1 MQSGT
6 RLGRYEILSSL
17 GAGAMGEVYRARDTK
32 IKRDVA
38 IKVLPIHFSSDSDRL
53 RRFEQEVQ
61 AAGALNHPNILVIHD
76 VGTHSGHPYVV
87 SELLQGNSLREYF
100 RNRALS
106 LDQAIE
112 MGIAIVHGLAAAHEK
127 RIIHRDLKPENIFI
141 TADYRVKILDFGLA
155 KFLPSSHDDEK
166 SALTDAPTEPPNT
179 EAGVI
184 IGTIGYTS
192 PEQLRGETGEID
204 HRSDIFSF
212 GAVFFEILTGRRAF
226 SGRSTVDTMSAILRE
241 DPLADSNVTQSLPP
255 VVIQIVRRCLEKN
268 PDNRFQS
275 AKDLGFALEML
286 RTRSDVVAEPA
297 PKFGLKR
304 RWVKAVLGVLLL
316 GGVFF
321 TAFFLGTRRH
331 TQSQPS
337 FSQLTFRRGTI
348 WSARFAAGED
358 TIVYSASFDGGPLD
372 VFTTQANGHES
383 RSLGLIGS
391 SVLSV
396 SSTGEI
402 AILQPRQHLGHFT
415 NRGTLAQIPLSGT
428 TSRQLL
434 DNVQEADWSPDGSS
448 MAIVRHVGDVD
459 RLEYPVNNLIYET
472 AGWVSD
478 LRVSSL
484 GDLVA
489 FLDHPAEGDNRGR
502 VAVVGA
508 NKQKRLLSQEWSSL
522 DGLAWSPLGDEVWFT
537 ARKGGE
543 AAALYAVTLQG
554 QERLVLRSPAHLR
567 LHDISHRGRV
577 LLSRGYDRTD
587 FYGVRPGETLEKN
600 LSWLDRGRVRDLSA
614 DGQTFIFSYWGEGSG
629 TNYVTYLRKT
639 AGTPPV
645 RLGEGAAW
653 SLSPDGSY
661 VLATLSSPP
670 QLILLPTGV
679 GETKRLESYNI
690 EQYGLGA
697 AWLPDGENVLFI
709 GREKNKGMRCYVQS
723 VKGGPP
729 RAITPE
735 GVTGTAISPD
745 GQFLVAQDDK
755 ENKMIYWISGAGSGR
770 PAVGLQSDDHV
781 IRWSSKPN
789 TIFVHTPKQIPAEIF
804 EVNILTGARKL
815 LRKVNPSDATGIV
828 GEIRIFLTPDGQGYV
843 YDFRRYLSELYIADL
858 N

>member
-17 GAGAMGEVYRARDTK
+17 GAGAMGEVYRARDTE

-87 SELLQGNSLREYF
+87 SELLQGNSLREYL
-100 RNRALS
+100 RNRSLS
-106 LDQAIE
+106 LDQAME
-112 MGIAIVHGLAAAHEK
+112 MGIAIAHGLAAAHEK
-127 RIIHRDLKPENIFI
+127 RIVHRDLKPENIFI
-141 TADYRVKILDFGLA
+141 TADHRIKILDFGLA
-155 KFLPSSHDDEK
+155 KFLPSQHDDEK
-166 SALTDAPTEPPNT
+166 SVLTDAPTEPPNT

-184 IGTIGYTS
+184 VGTIGYTS
-192 PEQLRGETGEID
+192 PEQLRGRTDEID

-226 SGRSTVDTMSAILRE
+226 LGQSAVDTMSAILRE
-241 DPLADSNVTQSLPP
+241 DPLADPSVTEKLPP
-255 VVIQIVRRCLEKN
+255 LAIKILSRCLEKK
-268 PDNRFQS
+268 PANRFQS

-286 RTRSDVVAEPA
+286 RTRSDVVAEPT
-297 PKFGLKR
+297 KTFWFHR
-304 RWVKAVLGVLLL
+304 RSVTAVLGVLLL
-316 GGVFF
+316 GAVFL
-321 TAFFLGTRRH
+321 TGFFLGTRRQ

-337 FSQLTFRRGTI
+337 YSQLTFRRGTI
-348 WSARFAAGED
+348 WSARFAASED

-372 VFTTQANGHES
+372 IFTTRTNGHES
-383 RSLGLIGS
+383 RSLGLTGS
-391 SVLSV
+391 TVLSV
-396 SSTGEI
+396 SSAGDI
-402 AILQPRQHLGHFT
+402 AILQPRKHLGHFT
-415 NRGTLAQIPLSGT
+415 YRGTLAQIPLSGT
-428 TSRQLL
+428 SSRQLL
-434 DNVQEADWSPDGSS
+434 DDIQEADWSPDGNSL
-448 MAIVRHVGDVD
+448 AIVRHVGDSD
-459 RLEYPVNNLIYET
+459 RLEYPVNNPIYET
-472 AGWVSD
+472 GGWVSD
-478 LRVSSL
+478 LRVSPL

-502 VAVVGA
+502 VAVVGS
-508 NKQKRLLSQEWSSL
+508 NKQKRLLSGEWSSL
-522 DGLAWSPLGDEVWFT
+522 DGLAWSPLGNEIWFT
-537 ARKGGE
+537 AKKGGE
-543 AAALYAVTLQG
+543 ASALYAVTLEG
-554 QERLVLRSPAHLR
+554 QERLVLRSPVHLR
-567 LHDISHRGRV
+567 LHDISRRGRV

-587 FYGVRPGETLEKN
+587 FYGVRPGETLEMS

-614 DGQTFIFSYWGEGSG
+614 DGQTLIFSYWGEGSG

-639 AGTPPV
+639 VGTPPV
-645 RLGEGAAW
+645 RIGEGAAW

-661 VLATLSSPP
+661 VLATLSTPP
-670 QLILLPTGV
+670 QLIVLPTGV
-679 GETKRLESYNI
+679 GETKRLESFNI
-690 EQYGLGA
+690 EQFGLGA
-697 AWLPDGENVLFI
+697 AWLPDGENILFI

-745 GQFLVAQDDK
+745 GQFLVGEDDK
-755 ENKMIYWISGAGSGR
+755 ENKMIYAVDGASSR
-770 PAVGLQSDDHV
+770 PAVGLLSDDHV
-781 IRWSSKPN
+781 IRWSSKSN
-789 TIFVHTPKQIPAEIF
+789 TVFVHTPRQIPLEII
-804 EVNILTGARKL
+804 EVNIVTGARKP

-858 N
+858 AN